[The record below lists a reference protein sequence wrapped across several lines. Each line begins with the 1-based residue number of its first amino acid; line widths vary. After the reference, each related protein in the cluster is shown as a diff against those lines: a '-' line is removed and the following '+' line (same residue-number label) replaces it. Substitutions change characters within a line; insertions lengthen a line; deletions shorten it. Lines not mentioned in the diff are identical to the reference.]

1 MAENPPTARRI
12 CVLSI
17 LLLICTGRVTTA
29 GGSAIPIPQE
39 SVMTTS
45 FHISPQGDD
54 AWSGQLAE
62 PNAERSDGPFR
73 TIDRAQTAA
82 RKLIE
87 FLALWLGAPIMQE
100 TLQPTA

>member
-1 MAENPPTARRI
+1 
-12 CVLSI
+12 
-17 LLLICTGRVTTA
+17 
-29 GGSAIPIPQE
+29 
-39 SVMTTS
+39 MTTS